1 MGISAT
7 TAFFGIVLLATTAW
21 ILVLLPDQVSDPSSA
36 RVPLLAVSVDDR
48 GVEQRGGIAYLNL
61 RVVEGR
67 GNVYIHSDPLTKIDT
82 QASTTY
88 AQRYACEYAN
98 VDCERYDFL
107 YSIES
112 GAPIVGG
119 PSAGAA
125 AAAITYAVL
134 TGQNIPQTTAVTG
147 TISSGGVVGNVGGI
161 SEKIEAAQRA
171 GLQQVIIPYLAN
183 YTPDDEQIRV
193 TRAQSL
199 SDVIGALGLEDMS
212 VVNATIMVPSSYR
225 DTMRNVGIELCAE
238 QDTPRLETDLEGVRI
253 AYERIENLTRSARE
267 AQENEDYYTQAS
279 HCFNIRVQR
288 YYLQLVDMTLDLA
301 DDEASQ
307 AVIATLDENLERAT
321 DIFTSFEAQ
330 METPDLNDIQIYS
343 IVQERYRESSTVGAA
358 LREELERE
366 QVSSEFRARFDENML
381 FTAAYALA
389 RIDSMESWMQFSG
402 FETGE
407 PISDRTL
414 RRACTRKLSAVTEL
428 AEYTSYITGLNVLD
442 VSPIQESYRANEY
455 AVCVYQASLL
465 TARAETF
472 LSTIGVREDDLPK
485 LYEAKRA
492 AAYEAIAEQTRKG
505 HFPVMAYSYY
515 EYAESLRDDNLR
527 TALLYIENAL
537 SLAELD
543 LYLETQRHPPVSFER
558 DTQLAFALGVFTMTG
573 LGLILTAGKGTVRRH
588 PKRRLKKV
596 GKTR

>member
-1 MGISAT
+1 M
-7 TAFFGIVLLATTAW
+7 
-21 ILVLLPDQVSDPSSA
+21 
-36 RVPLLAVSVDDR
+36 
-48 GVEQRGGIAYLNL
+48 
-61 RVVEGR
+61 
-67 GNVYIHSDPLTKIDT
+67 
-82 QASTTY
+82 
-88 AQRYACEYAN
+88 
-98 VDCERYDFL
+98 
-107 YSIES
+107 
-112 GAPIVGG
+112 GG

-134 TGQNIPQTTAVTG
+134 TGQSIPQTTAVTG

-161 SEKIEAAQRA
+161 SEKIQAAQRA
-171 GLQQVIIPYLAN
+171 GLHQVIIPYLAN
-183 YTPDDEQIRV
+183 HTPDDETIQV

-199 SDVIGALGLEDMS
+199 SDVIGALGLEDTS
-212 VVNATIMVPSSYR
+212 AVDATIVVPASYR

-238 QDTPRLETDLEGVRI
+238 QETPPLEIDLESVRV
-253 AYERIENLTRSARE
+253 AYERVENLTRNARE
-267 AQENEDYYTQAS
+267 AQESGDYYTQAS

-288 YYLQLVDMTLDLA
+288 YYLQLVDMTLDLP
-301 DDEASQ
+301 DDEASE
-307 AVIATLDENLERAT
+307 AVIVTLDENLERASE
-321 DIFTSFEAQ
+321 IFSSFEAQ
-330 METPDLNDIQIYS
+330 MENPDLNDIQIYS
-343 IVQERYRESSTVGAA
+343 IVEERYRESSTVGDA

-366 QVSSEFRARFDENML
+366 QVSTDFRTRFDESML

-407 PISDRTL
+407 AISDRTL

-428 AEYTSYITGLNVLD
+428 AEYTGYITGVNVLD
-442 VSPIQESYRANEY
+442 VSSIHEAYRNNEY
-455 AVCVYQASLL
+455 AVCIYQASLL

-472 LSTIGVREDDLPK
+472 LSTIGVQEDDLPK

-515 EYAESLRDDNLR
+515 EYAQSLYEDNLG

-543 LYLETQRHPPVSFER
+543 LYLEREHHPVITFER
-558 DTQLAFALGVFTMTG
+558 DTRLAFALGVFTMAG
-573 LGLILTAGKGTVRRH
+573 IGLIITAGKGTVRTSRR